1 MSKVLANN
9 VYKMR
14 NEELIGLAKNR
25 FLPANVQL
33 AIAKFGYRR
42 AHEYLTYNLG
52 LDKKVRDYLWSDEC
66 NKGYVLKTSLLAYGH
81 YKDDPSKYWDL
92 YTRYPSAWGRS
103 PWRMSQALFGGYLYG
118 CVPGAAAP
126 SDLLNKIYDDN
137 FDDRTKPT
145 AERGNEFLWGIP
157 TKYQLSRL
165 AQNPNVDLVLAIKLS
180 QRPEENIKRLGFAK
194 IVELSK

>member
-1 MSKVLANN
+1 MSKILENN

-42 AHEYLTYNLG
+42 AHEYLTYNQG
-52 LDKKVRDYLWSDEC
+52 LDKKARDYLWSDEC
-66 NKGYVLKTSLLAYGH
+66 NKGYVLKAALLSYGH
-81 YKDDPSKYWDL
+81 YTDDPSKYWDL
-92 YTRYPSAWGRS
+92 YTRYPSAWSRS
-103 PWRMSQALFGGYLYG
+103 PWRMSQALFGGYVCGGQNSAG
-118 CVPGAAAP
+118 CP
-126 SDLLNKIYDDN
+126 SDLLNKIYDEN
-137 FDDRTKPT
+137 FD
-145 AERGNEFLWGIP
+145 ERGPRTHSEVMNQWGP
-157 TKYQLSRL
+157 SKYQLSRL

-180 QRPEENIKRLGFAK
+180 QRSEENIRRLGFAK

>member
-42 AHEYLTYNLG
+42 AHEYLTYNQG
-52 LDKKVRDYLWSDEC
+52 LDKKTRDYLWSDEC
-66 NKGYVLKTSLLAYGH
+66 NKGYVLKAALLSYGH
-81 YKDDPSKYWDL
+81 YTDDPSKYWDL
-92 YTRYPSAWGRS
+92 YTRYPSAWSRS
-103 PWRMSQALFGGYLYG
+103 PWRMSQAFFGGYLYG
-118 CVPGAAAP
+118 GLPDGGPP
-126 SDLLNKIYDDN
+126 SDLLNKIYDDRLS
-137 FDDRTKPT
+137 DRLPNLPNDF
-145 AERGNEFLWGIP
+145 GGS
-157 TKYQLSRL
+157 KYQLNRL

-180 QRPEENIKRLGFAK
+180 QRPEENIRRLGFAK

>member
-103 PWRMSQALFGGYLYG
+103 PWRMSQALFGGYLYARARG
-118 CVPGAAAP
+118 SAAP

-137 FDDRTKPT
+137 FDDRGPKLHG
-145 AERGNEFLWGIP
+145 EVMNYWGP

>member
-103 PWRMSQALFGGYLYG
+103 PWRMSQALFGGYFYG
-118 CVPGAAAP
+118 LPTRPAAP

-137 FDDRTKPT
+137 FDDRGPKLHG
-145 AERGNEFLWGIP
+145 EVMHYWGP

>member
-42 AHEYLTYNLG
+42 AHEYLTYNQG
-52 LDKKVRDYLWSDEC
+52 LDKKARDYLWSDEC
-66 NKGYVLKTSLLAYGH
+66 NKGYVLKAALLSYGH
-81 YKDDPSKYWDL
+81 YTDDPSKYWDL
-92 YTRYPSAWGRS
+92 YTRYPSAWSRS
-103 PWRMSQALFGGYLYG
+103 PWRMSQAFFGGYLYG
-118 CVPGAAAP
+118 GTHGPGAP

-137 FDDRTKPT
+137 FD
-145 AERGNEFLWGIP
+145 ERAPKLHSEVMNQWGP
-157 TKYQLSRL
+157 SKYQLSRL

-180 QRPEENIKRLGFAK
+180 QRSEENIRRLGFAK